1 MDKENR
7 DKNNKFSLWCL
18 VIWNV
23 IIFGALLVV
32 FGNLVLRRINSVSTN
47 VEELVFLVLI
57 PVFILVNIKKVYA
70 NIRRLYLSYQKN
82 QKEEIF
88 KAEAETERYAFI
100 QMYRRL
106 SIRRIC
112 LPLLIPVLYI
122 LVLMVLIPIAT
133 KGMLTSETVLVMF
146 SQRSTQIA
154 FLPLIVTPVFI
165 SIKVYF
171 SSRYNLDMLR
181 EIYDSLSAK
190 EMAKIDSIK
199 ERQVG
204 YVFTG
209 KFLINWDGNLNIV
222 PLNEI
227 REIRYIRY
235 FYFILYGTRLKIT
248 CNKNYVIWNYGPSE
262 EEWAERGF
270 LPPDKISGRSISINI
285 QLPH

>member
-1 MDKENR
+1 MDKGNK

-23 IIFGALLVV
+23 LIFGALLVV
-32 FGNLVLRRINSVSTN
+32 FGNLVLRRINSVSTG
-47 VEELVFLVLI
+47 VEELIFLILI

-70 NIRRLYLSYQKN
+70 NIRQLCLSYKGD
-82 QKEEIF
+82 KML
-88 KAEAETERYAFI
+88 KDETERYAFI

-112 LPLLIPVLYI
+112 LPLLIPALYI
-122 LVLMVLIPIAT
+122 LVLMVFIPIAT
-133 KGMLTSETVLVMF
+133 KGVLTKEAVLMMF
-146 SQRSTQIA
+146 NKRPMQLA
-154 FLPLIVTPVFI
+154 FLPIIIIPVFI
-165 SIKVYF
+165 SIRVYF
-171 SSRYNLDMLR
+171 SSRRNLDMLR
-181 EIYDSLSAK
+181 EIHDSLSAK
-190 EMAKIDSIK
+190 EMAKLDSIK

-204 YVFTG
+204 YVFTR

-248 CNKNYVIWNYGPSE
+248 CNKNYVIWHYGPSE
-262 EEWAERGF
+262 EEWMERGF
-270 LPPDKISGRSISINI
+270 LPPDKISGKSVSINI

>member
-23 IIFGALLVV
+23 FIFGALLIV
-32 FGNLVLRRINSVSTN
+32 FGKLLQRRISGISTS
-47 VEELVFLVLI
+47 VEELVFLILI

-70 NIRRLYLSYQKN
+70 NIRRLCLLYKGDKILKD
-82 QKEEIF
+82 
-88 KAEAETERYAFI
+88 EAERYAFI

-154 FLPLIVTPVFI
+154 FLPLIIIPVFI

-181 EIYDSLSAK
+181 GIYDCLSAK
-190 EMAKIDSIK
+190 EMAKLDSIK

-204 YVFTG
+204 YVFTR

-248 CNKNYVIWNYGPSE
+248 CNKNYVIWHYGPSE
-262 EEWAERGF
+262 EEWMERGF
-270 LPPDKISGRSISINI
+270 LPPDKISGKSVSINI

>member
-23 IIFGALLVV
+23 IIFGALFVV
-32 FGNLVLRRINSVSTN
+32 FGKLLQRRISGFSTG
-47 VEELVFLVLI
+47 VEELIFLVLI

-70 NIRRLYLSYQKN
+70 NVRQLYLSYQGN
-82 QKEEIF
+82 PEE
-88 KAEAETERYAFI
+88 KMLNAEAERYAFI

-112 LPLLIPVLYI
+112 LPLLIPALYI
-122 LVLMVLIPIAT
+122 LVLIIFIPIAT
-133 KGMLTSETVLVMF
+133 KGVLTKEAVLMMF
-146 SQRSTQIA
+146 NKRSMQIA
-154 FLPLIVTPVFI
+154 FLPAIVAPVFI

-171 SSRYNLDMLR
+171 SSRHNLDMLR
-181 EIYDSLSAK
+181 GIYDCLSAK
-190 EMAKIDSIK
+190 EMAKIDNIK

-235 FYFILYGTRLKIT
+235 FYFILYGTRLRIT
-248 CNKNYVIWNYGPSE
+248 CDKNYVIWNYGPSE

-270 LPPDKISGRSISINI
+270 LPPDKISGRSVSINI

>member
-1 MDKENR
+1 MLKD
-7 DKNNKFSLWCL
+7 
-18 VIWNV
+18 
-23 IIFGALLVV
+23 
-32 FGNLVLRRINSVSTN
+32 
-47 VEELVFLVLI
+47 
-57 PVFILVNIKKVYA
+57 
-70 NIRRLYLSYQKN
+70 
-82 QKEEIF
+82 
-88 KAEAETERYAFI
+88 ETERYAFI

-112 LPLLIPVLYI
+112 LPLLIPALYI
-122 LVLMVLIPIAT
+122 LVLMVFIPIAT
-133 KGMLTSETVLVMF
+133 KGVLTKEAVLMMF
-146 SQRSTQIA
+146 NKRPMQLA
-154 FLPLIVTPVFI
+154 FLPIIIIPVFI
-165 SIKVYF
+165 SIRVYF
-171 SSRYNLDMLR
+171 SSRRNLDMLR

-204 YVFTG
+204 YVFTQ
-209 KFLINWDGNLNIV
+209 KYLINWDGNLNIV

-248 CNKNYVIWNYGPSE
+248 CNKNHVIWNYGPSE

>member
-1 MDKENR
+1 MDKGNK

-23 IIFGALLVV
+23 LIFGALLVV
-32 FGNLVLRRINSVSTN
+32 FGNLVLRRINSVSTG
-47 VEELVFLVLI
+47 VEELIFLILI

-70 NIRRLYLSYQKN
+70 NIRQLYLSYKGD
-82 QKEEIF
+82 KML
-88 KAEAETERYAFI
+88 KDETERYAFI

-112 LPLLIPVLYI
+112 LPLLIPALYI
-122 LVLMVLIPIAT
+122 LVLMVFIPIAT
-133 KGMLTSETVLVMF
+133 KGVLTKEAVLMMF
-146 SQRSTQIA
+146 NKRPMQLA
-154 FLPLIVTPVFI
+154 FLPIIIIPVFI
-165 SIKVYF
+165 SIRVYF

-181 EIYDSLSAK
+181 EIHDSLSAK
-190 EMAKIDSIK
+190 EMAKLDSIK

-248 CNKNYVIWNYGPSE
+248 CNKNCVIWHYGPSE
-262 EEWAERGF
+262 EEWVERGF

>member
-23 IIFGALLVV
+23 LIFGALLVV
-32 FGNLVLRRINSVSTN
+32 FGNLVLRRINSISTN
-47 VEELVFLVLI
+47 VEELIFLVLI

-70 NIRRLYLSYQKN
+70 NIRQLYLSYQKN

-88 KAEAETERYAFI
+88 KAEAETERYAFM

-112 LPLLIPVLYI
+112 LPLLIPALYI
-122 LVLMVLIPIAT
+122 LILMVFIPIAT
-133 KGMLTSETVLVMF
+133 KGVLTSKTVLMMF
-146 SQRSTQIA
+146 NQRLMQLA
-154 FLPLIVTPVFI
+154 FLPIIIIPVFI

-181 EIYDSLSAK
+181 EIHDSLSDK
-190 EMAKIDSIK
+190 EMAKLDSIK

-204 YVFTG
+204 YVFTR

-248 CNKNYVIWNYGPSE
+248 CNKNYVIWHYGPSE
-262 EEWAERGF
+262 EEWMERGF
-270 LPPDKISGRSISINI
+270 LPPDKISGKNVSINI

>member
-1 MDKENR
+1 MDKGNK

-23 IIFGALLVV
+23 LIFGALLVV
-32 FGNLVLRRINSVSTN
+32 FGNLVLRRINSVSTG
-47 VEELVFLVLI
+47 VEELIFLVLI

-70 NIRRLYLSYQKN
+70 NIRQLYLSYKGD
-82 QKEEIF
+82 KML
-88 KAEAETERYAFI
+88 KDETERYAFI

-154 FLPLIVTPVFI
+154 FLPLIVIPILI

-171 SSRYNLDMLR
+171 SSRRNLDMLR

-204 YVFTG
+204 YVFTQ
-209 KFLINWDGNLNIV
+209 KYLINWDGNLNIV

-248 CNKNYVIWNYGPSE
+248 CNKNHVIWNYGPSE

>member
-23 IIFGALLVV
+23 LIFGALLIV
-32 FGNLVLRRINSVSTN
+32 FGKLLQRRISGISAG
-47 VEELVFLVLI
+47 VEELIFLILI

-70 NIRRLYLSYQKN
+70 NIRQLCLSYKGD
-82 QKEEIF
+82 KML
-88 KAEAETERYAFI
+88 KDETERYAFI

-154 FLPLIVTPVFI
+154 FLPLIVIPVFI
-165 SIKVYF
+165 SIRVYF
-171 SSRYNLDMLR
+171 SSRRNLDMLR

-204 YVFTG
+204 YVFTQ
-209 KFLINWDGNLNIV
+209 KYLINWDGNLNIV

-248 CNKNYVIWNYGPSE
+248 CNKNHVIWNYGPSE

>member
-23 IIFGALLVV
+23 LIFGALLIV
-32 FGNLVLRRINSVSTN
+32 FGKLLQRRISGISTG
-47 VEELVFLVLI
+47 VEELIFLILI

-70 NIRRLYLSYQKN
+70 NIRQLCLSYLGN
-82 QKEEIF
+82 QENKIL
-88 KAEAETERYAFI
+88 KDEAEKYAFI

-112 LPLLIPVLYI
+112 LPLLIPALYI
-122 LVLMVLIPIAT
+122 IVLMFFIPIAS
-133 KGMLTSETVLVMF
+133 KGVLTSKTVLMMF
-146 SQRSTQIA
+146 NQRLVQLA
-154 FLPLIVTPVFI
+154 FLPLILIPVLI

-171 SSRYNLDMLR
+171 SSRHNLDMLR
-181 EIYDSLSAK
+181 EIYDCLSAK
-190 EMAKIDSIK
+190 KMARLDSIK

-235 FYFILYGTRLKIT
+235 FYFILYGTRLRIA
-248 CNKNYVIWNYGPSE
+248 CDKNHVIWNYGPSE
-262 EEWAERGF
+262 EEWMERGF
-270 LPPDKISGRSISINI
+270 LSPDEISGRSVSINI

>member
-1 MDKENR
+1 MDKGNK

-23 IIFGALLVV
+23 LIFGALLVV
-32 FGNLVLRRINSVSTN
+32 FGNLVLRRINSVSTG
-47 VEELVFLVLI
+47 VEELIFLILI

-70 NIRRLYLSYQKN
+70 SIRQLYLSYKGD
-82 QKEEIF
+82 KML
-88 KAEAETERYAFI
+88 KDETERYAFI

-112 LPLLIPVLYI
+112 LPLLIPALYI
-122 LVLMVLIPIAT
+122 LVLMVFIPIAT
-133 KGMLTSETVLVMF
+133 KGVLTKEAVLMMF
-146 SQRSTQIA
+146 NKRPMQLA
-154 FLPLIVTPVFI
+154 FLPIIIIPVFI
-165 SIKVYF
+165 SIRVYF
-171 SSRYNLDMLR
+171 SSRRNLDMLR

-204 YVFTG
+204 YVFTQ
-209 KFLINWDGNLNIV
+209 KYLINWDGNLNIV

-248 CNKNYVIWNYGPSE
+248 CNKNHVIWNYGPSE

>member
-23 IIFGALLVV
+23 IIFGALFVV
-32 FGNLVLRRINSVSTN
+32 FGKLLQRRISGFSTG
-47 VEELVFLVLI
+47 VEELIFLILI

-70 NIRRLYLSYQKN
+70 NIRQLYLSYKGD
-82 QKEEIF
+82 KML
-88 KAEAETERYAFI
+88 KDETERYAFI

-154 FLPLIVTPVFI
+154 FLPLIVIPILI

-181 EIYDSLSAK
+181 EIHDSLSAK
-190 EMAKIDSIK
+190 EMAKLDSIK

-204 YVFTG
+204 YVFTR

-248 CNKNYVIWNYGPSE
+248 CNKNYVIWHYGPSE

-270 LPPDKISGRSISINI
+270 FPPDKISGRSISINI

>member
-1 MDKENR
+1 M
-7 DKNNKFSLWCL
+7 

-23 IIFGALLVV
+23 LIFGALLVV
-32 FGNLVLRRINSVSTN
+32 FGNLVLRRINNVSTG

-70 NIRRLYLSYQKN
+70 NIRQLYLSYQGNPKDKMLN
-82 QKEEIF
+82 D
-88 KAEAETERYAFI
+88 EAERYAFI

-112 LPLLIPVLYI
+112 LPLLIPALYI
-122 LVLMVLIPIAT
+122 LVLVVFIPIAT
-133 KGMLTSETVLVMF
+133 KGVLTKEAVLMMF
-146 SQRSTQIA
+146 NKRPMQLA
-154 FLPLIVTPVFI
+154 FLPIIIIPVFI
-165 SIKVYF
+165 SIRVYF
-171 SSRYNLDMLR
+171 SSRRNLDMLR

-235 FYFILYGTRLKIT
+235 FYFILYGTRLRIT
-248 CNKNYVIWNYGPSE
+248 CNKNHVIWNYGPSE

>member
-23 IIFGALLVV
+23 LIFGALLIV
-32 FGNLVLRRINSVSTN
+32 FGKLLQRRISGISTG
-47 VEELVFLVLI
+47 VEELIFLILI

-70 NIRRLYLSYQKN
+70 NIRQLCLSYLGN
-82 QKEEIF
+82 QENKIL
-88 KAEAETERYAFI
+88 KDEAEKYAFI

-112 LPLLIPVLYI
+112 LPLLIPALYI
-122 LVLMVLIPIAT
+122 LVLVVFIPIAT
-133 KGMLTSETVLVMF
+133 KGVLTKEAVLMMF
-146 SQRSTQIA
+146 NQRPMQLA
-154 FLPLIVTPVFI
+154 FLPVIVIPVFI

-171 SSRYNLDMLR
+171 SSRHNLDMLR
-181 EIYDSLSAK
+181 EIYDSLSGK

-204 YVFTG
+204 YVFTR

-248 CNKNYVIWNYGPSE
+248 CNKNYVIWHYGPSE
-262 EEWAERGF
+262 EDWMERGF
-270 LPPDKISGRSISINI
+270 LPPDKISGRSVSINI

>member
-23 IIFGALLVV
+23 IIFGALFVV
-32 FGNLVLRRINSVSTN
+32 FGKLLQRRISGFSTG
-47 VEELVFLVLI
+47 VEELIFLILI

-70 NIRRLYLSYQKN
+70 NIRQLYLSYKGD
-82 QKEEIF
+82 KML
-88 KAEAETERYAFI
+88 KDETERYAFI

-112 LPLLIPVLYI
+112 LPLLIPALYI
-122 LVLMVLIPIAT
+122 LVLMVFIPIAT
-133 KGMLTSETVLVMF
+133 KGVLTKEAVLMMF
-146 SQRSTQIA
+146 NKRPMQLA
-154 FLPLIVTPVFI
+154 FLPIIIIPVFI
-165 SIKVYF
+165 SIRVYF
-171 SSRYNLDMLR
+171 SSRRNLDMLR

-204 YVFTG
+204 YVFTQ
-209 KFLINWDGNLNIV
+209 KYLINWDGNLNIV

-235 FYFILYGTRLKIT
+235 FYFILYGTRLRIT
-248 CNKNYVIWNYGPSE
+248 CNKNHVIWNYGPSE

-270 LPPDKISGRSISINI
+270 LSPDENSGRRVSINI

>member
-1 MDKENR
+1 MDKGNK

-23 IIFGALLVV
+23 LIFGALLVV
-32 FGNLVLRRINSVSTN
+32 FGNLVLRRINGISTG
-47 VEELVFLVLI
+47 VEELVFLVII

-70 NIRRLYLSYQKN
+70 NVRQLYLSYQGN
-82 QKEEIF
+82 PEE
-88 KAEAETERYAFI
+88 KMLNDEAERYAFI

-112 LPLLIPVLYI
+112 LPLLIPALYI
-122 LVLMVLIPIAT
+122 LVLIIFIPIAT
-133 KGMLTSETVLVMF
+133 KGVLTKEAVLMMF
-146 SQRSTQIA
+146 NKRPMQLA
-154 FLPLIVTPVFI
+154 FLPVIVIPVFI

-171 SSRYNLDMLR
+171 SSRHNLDMLR

-235 FYFILYGTRLKIT
+235 FYFILYGTRLRIA
-248 CNKNYVIWNYGPSE
+248 CDKNHVIWNYGPSE

>member
-1 MDKENR
+1 MDKGNK

-23 IIFGALLVV
+23 IIFGALFVV
-32 FGNLVLRRINSVSTN
+32 FGKLLQRRISGFSTG
-47 VEELVFLVLI
+47 VEELIFLILI

-70 NIRRLYLSYQKN
+70 NIRQLYLSYKVD
-82 QKEEIF
+82 KML
-88 KAEAETERYAFI
+88 KDETERYAFI

-112 LPLLIPVLYI
+112 LPLLIPALYI
-122 LVLMVLIPIAT
+122 LILMVFIPIAT
-133 KGMLTSETVLVMF
+133 KGVLTSKTVLMMF
-146 SQRSTQIA
+146 NQRLMQLA
-154 FLPLIVTPVFI
+154 FLPIIIIPIFI

-181 EIYDSLSAK
+181 EIHDSLSAK
-190 EMAKIDSIK
+190 EMAKLDSIK

-204 YVFTG
+204 YVFTR

-248 CNKNYVIWNYGPSE
+248 CNKNYVIWHYGPSE
-262 EEWAERGF
+262 EEWMERGF
-270 LPPDKISGRSISINI
+270 LPPDKISGKSVSINI

>member
-23 IIFGALLVV
+23 LIFGALLIV
-32 FGNLVLRRINSVSTN
+32 FGKLLQRRISGISTG
-47 VEELVFLVLI
+47 VEELIFLILI

-70 NIRRLYLSYQKN
+70 NIRQLCLSYLGN
-82 QKEEIF
+82 QENKIL
-88 KAEAETERYAFI
+88 KDEAEKYAFI

-112 LPLLIPVLYI
+112 LPLLIPALYI
-122 LVLMVLIPIAT
+122 IVLMFFIPIAS
-133 KGMLTSETVLVMF
+133 KGVLTSKTVLMMF
-146 SQRSTQIA
+146 NQRLVQLA
-154 FLPLIVTPVFI
+154 FLPLILIPVLI

-181 EIYDSLSAK
+181 GIYDCLSGK

-204 YVFTG
+204 YVFTR

-248 CNKNYVIWNYGPSE
+248 CNKNYVIWHYGPSE
-262 EEWAERGF
+262 EDWMERGF
-270 LPPDKISGRSISINI
+270 LSPDEISGRSVSINI

>member
-23 IIFGALLVV
+23 IIFGALFVV
-32 FGNLVLRRINSVSTN
+32 FGKLLQRRISGFSTG
-47 VEELVFLVLI
+47 VEELIFLILI

-70 NIRRLYLSYQKN
+70 NIRQLYLSYKGD
-82 QKEEIF
+82 KML
-88 KAEAETERYAFI
+88 KDETERYAFI

-112 LPLLIPVLYI
+112 LPLLIPALYI
-122 LVLMVLIPIAT
+122 LILMVFIPIAT
-133 KGMLTSETVLVMF
+133 KGVLTSKTVLMMF
-146 SQRSTQIA
+146 NQRLMQLA
-154 FLPLIVTPVFI
+154 FLPIIIIPIFI

-181 EIYDSLSAK
+181 EIHDSLSAK
-190 EMAKIDSIK
+190 EMAKLDSIK

-204 YVFTG
+204 YVFTR

-235 FYFILYGTRLKIT
+235 FYFILYGTRLRIT
-248 CNKNYVIWNYGPSE
+248 CNKNHVIWNYGPSE

>member
-1 MDKENR
+1 MDKGNQ
-7 DKNNKFSLWCL
+7 DQNNKFSLWCL

-23 IIFGALLVV
+23 IIFGALFVV
-32 FGNLVLRRINSVSTN
+32 FGKLLQRRISGFSTG
-47 VEELVFLVLI
+47 VEELIFLILI

-70 NIRRLYLSYQKN
+70 NIRQLYLSYKGD
-82 QKEEIF
+82 KML
-88 KAEAETERYAFI
+88 KDETERYAFI

-154 FLPLIVTPVFI
+154 FLPLIVIPILI

-181 EIYDSLSAK
+181 EIYDCLSAK

>member
-1 MDKENR
+1 MDKGNQ
-7 DKNNKFSLWCL
+7 DKNNKFSLWCM

-23 IIFGALLVV
+23 LIFGALLVV
-32 FGNLVLRRINSVSTN
+32 FGNLVLRRINNVSTG

-70 NIRRLYLSYQKN
+70 NIRQLYLSYQGNPKDKMLN
-82 QKEEIF
+82 D
-88 KAEAETERYAFI
+88 EAERYAFI

-112 LPLLIPVLYI
+112 LPLLIPALYI
-122 LVLMVLIPIAT
+122 LVLVVFIPIAT
-133 KGMLTSETVLVMF
+133 KGVLTKEAVLMMF
-146 SQRSTQIA
+146 NQRPMQLA
-154 FLPLIVTPVFI
+154 FLPVIVIPVFI

-171 SSRYNLDMLR
+171 SSRHNLDMLR
-181 EIYDSLSAK
+181 EIYDSLSGK

-204 YVFTG
+204 YVFTR

-248 CNKNYVIWNYGPSE
+248 CNKNYVIWHYGPSE
-262 EEWAERGF
+262 DDWMERGF
-270 LPPDKISGRSISINI
+270 LPPDKISGRSVSINI

>member
-23 IIFGALLVV
+23 IIFGALFVV
-32 FGNLVLRRINSVSTN
+32 FGKLLQRRISGFSTG
-47 VEELVFLVLI
+47 VEELIFLILI

-70 NIRRLYLSYQKN
+70 NIRQLYLSYKGD
-82 QKEEIF
+82 KML
-88 KAEAETERYAFI
+88 KDETERYAFI

-154 FLPLIVTPVFI
+154 FLPLIVIPILI

-181 EIYDSLSAK
+181 EIYDCLSAK

-204 YVFTG
+204 YVFTR

>member
-1 MDKENR
+1 MDKENQG
-7 DKNNKFSLWCL
+7 KNNKFSLWCL

-23 IIFGALLVV
+23 LIFGALFIV
-32 FGNLVLRRINSVSTN
+32 FGNLLLRRISGTSTG
-47 VEELVFLVLI
+47 VEELTFLILI

-70 NIRRLYLSYQKN
+70 NIRQLCLSYKGD
-82 QKEEIF
+82 KML
-88 KAEAETERYAFI
+88 KDETERYAFI

-154 FLPLIVTPVFI
+154 FLPLIVIPILI

-181 EIYDSLSAK
+181 GIYDCLSAK

-204 YVFTG
+204 YVFTR

-248 CNKNYVIWNYGPSE
+248 CNKNYVIWHYGPSE
-262 EEWAERGF
+262 EDWMERGF
-270 LPPDKISGRSISINI
+270 LPQDKISGRRVSINI